1 MLPSSTPL
9 INAKTASYCKEKTK
23 SSCSPERTFMFWH
36 ISEMK
41 EPHSHLDRQLLPL
54 KFIPPSPFLRNLSAE
69 QEKYLSFA
77 GWFLWEKKV
86 NGTEAAN
93 ALLHKNP
100 PNNPIFQDFQLS
112 VSSHFSRSNS
122 RPRTELNLSW
132 GKHSFA

>member
-1 MLPSSTPL
+1 
-9 INAKTASYCKEKTK
+9 
-23 SSCSPERTFMFWH
+23 MFWH
-36 ISEMK
+36 TSEMK

-100 PNNPIFQDFQLS
+100 PNNPIF
-112 VSSHFSRSNS
+112 
-122 RPRTELNLSW
+122 
-132 GKHSFA
+132 